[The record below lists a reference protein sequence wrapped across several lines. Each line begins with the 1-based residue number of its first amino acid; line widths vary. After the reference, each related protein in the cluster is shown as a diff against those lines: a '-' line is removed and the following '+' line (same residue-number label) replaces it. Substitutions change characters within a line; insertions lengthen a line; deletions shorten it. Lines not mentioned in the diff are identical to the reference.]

1 MAEPVVV
8 SIMEF
13 SGSPEEI
20 GQKMSGVEE
29 VAGRKA
35 AEYGGISSTIVKTD
49 DGVMIINL
57 WDSTE
62 GRHRMAED
70 PEIRQAI
77 QDAGMPAPNA
87 KGYEVIKHSTPQQVT
102 V

>member
-13 SGSPEEI
+13 SGNPEEI

-29 VAGRKA
+29 VASRKA
-35 AEYGGISSTIVKTD
+35 SEYGGISSTIVKTD
-49 DGVMIINL
+49 DGVMIINM
-57 WDSTE
+57 WADAD

-87 KGYEVIKHSTPQQVT
+87 KGYEVIQHQTA
-102 V
+102 

>member
-29 VAGRKA
+29 IAGRKA

-49 DGVMIINL
+49 DGVMIINF
-57 WDSTE
+57 WDSKE
-62 GRHRMAED
+62 GRHQMAEE
-70 PEIRQAI
+70 PEVRQAI